1 MSYLTRI
8 SPKRLFYSGCVYIRA
23 PEAHRADCQRII
35 KSTPSS
41 ARGLILVILQA
52 IYQKLPKAQ
61 VLDPIVIISYD
72 KWRH

>member
-1 MSYLTRI
+1 MQLLR
-8 SPKRLFYSGCVYIRA
+8 R
-23 PEAHRADCQRII
+23 AHRANCQRII